1 MISKQTT
8 ICSII
13 RVVVLNLFLSLPIFM
28 NADNNAPDFAYP
40 KQVSSQARTQ
50 LSKALAD
57 GDGQSAIDA
66 LIKYGIAQ
74 TSISSD
80 NFPEVLTKVNDVIRN
95 EKNPV
100 TRSMLNLLLA
110 DMYKAYYEN
119 NRWNIDRRTTL
130 ASETD
135 FTLWSGEQFKEK
147 ISELVDVALADSSAL
162 IAARVADYPTIILSD
177 PDSGIFFPTLYD
189 FACSKS
195 ISILSD
201 ISQESAILPVRAL
214 YTTFVIP
221 TMVGRENRDIIE
233 IADRWIEAN
242 RSTEAPLIKAI
253 MTRFLYVQQLLIDDN
268 DGEVADMALKL
279 YREHSS
285 NPYAIELLLIVS
297 RGELSA
303 GQKSTF
309 YKIYTDFAAAHP
321 DYPLINAVKNEIA
334 DLSQQTARI
343 SVASQVAKGVPFKI
357 KVSTNN
363 MNEVIVNIYRVKD
376 GITSDRISKNSLNPT
391 PYATLTAEFEGTVPF
406 SGETAIEAV
415 INDYG
420 RYIAVTSLDD
430 LDRYFYNDIV
440 CSDLAVINNALFK
453 DMTAWVLN
461 PVSGHPVKG
470 ADVRLE
476 SNGKRIEGSS
486 KLTSDADG
494 AVKIPYQRN
503 YFSIKAT
510 KGVDRYGR
518 ADGAYFNDHY
528 DSKPNHTAFIRT
540 DLPLY
545 HPGDSASIVAVVY
558 NYQGSIR
565 HPDKQMKCRLLVR
578 DANNQ
583 VVDTLDVTTDD
594 FGRATASIRLP
605 KEGLTGY
612 YSIIAQSDGKY
623 IGSERFMVSDYKLPT
638 YEVTLDKPRA
648 ASDSVIISG
657 RAMTYSGFPVQNAK
671 VAVKLSGFTG
681 FFWGRTREIGF
692 YSDTIATADDGRFE
706 LAITPRILETTPFP
720 EGFVSADITV
730 TSPSGENRMAD
741 TSFALG
747 KQYSIMAFADGTL
760 RAVNDA
766 RINVSVRNFINE
778 EVPHSV
784 TLTFTRDG
792 KSVSFDAVASG
803 GFAAVDLSSL
813 HSGTYT
819 LEISAPGTDAEP
831 ETIGSVVVYNS
842 ADVNSPSDEPLWVLN
857 RDIDLT
863 ADKRRAEIV
872 YGITGTDVRVMLTVS
887 TPDRIVERRWL
898 RPSEGIN
905 RLAID
910 MPENAKSASVNLTTL
925 RDFNTYN
932 QNISLN
938 LTSPSDRLK
947 VSIEHMR
954 DHVTPLSEETITV
967 CVSDGSGKGL
977 QSAVILDMYS
987 KALNAIEQQSW
998 RFDPT
1003 WGYIPS
1009 LNLSYFYS
1017 GSFWFNYSSRIQ
1029 SLEVPAIVAPDF
1041 NMYGQDFFSSNDRL
1055 LLYSAATVGSAPLR
1069 IRGSVKQAAKLEG
1082 AANGIMVEEEMAA
1095 ADFFADEGASLSE
1108 VVTVSEHAQEIDVKK
1123 KEKQIRPSEIAL
1135 GFFAPKL
1142 TTDSDGK
1149 LTYSFTVP
1157 NANTTWALYA
1167 LAYNSDIL
1175 TDLITAEIVSS
1186 KPVMV
1191 EPNMPRFVRQ
1201 GDRIDV
1207 RASVMNAT
1215 DSVKSVVTTFEI
1227 LNPADMSAV
1236 RCDRVNSEIA
1246 AGGSE
1251 IVVFPLIVEAETTN
1265 LLIRIKTTDGNY
1277 TDGVQTLLPVLAAS
1291 QPVLDSET
1299 FYLPVEQKKFE
1310 MPVPDRKAEDATTIV
1325 SFCENPTWEV
1335 VSALPG
1341 LRADDMN
1348 TSLSASAKIFSAAVA
1363 GYVMDLNPAV
1373 EQGLR
1378 QWLESA
1384 KDEGTLLSMLNRNE
1398 DLKQLALSSTP
1409 WMQQAESDN
1418 ERLTRLALL
1427 FDRKEITD
1435 AIASGSASLEKMQT
1449 ASGGFCWTTSYPEPS
1464 EWVTILILNNFAELR
1479 QLGCF
1484 PENLNQMVKKAW
1496 KYIDSEVA
1504 KDYAKYP
1511 NGDYFF
1517 YTYVRSLYPEINM
1530 PTGAAKAYNATVKA
1544 VRKNWK
1550 SYRTAQKAAAA
1561 LILYRTG
1568 NPNEAANVL
1577 KSLRE
1582 FATVS
1587 PQLGMW
1593 WDSVDSSTWWSLY
1606 RTGQTA
1612 FILEAFNTIE
1622 PGCADIDRIRQWL
1635 ILNKTVQDWGTSVN
1649 ASACV
1654 AAILRCGSNWLYKP
1668 GNVEIA
1674 VGGKELKPTKV
1685 DSLTGSFHITVVN
1698 PSGNLTINRNNEGPA
1713 WGAVMTRSTQIMTD
1727 IKAHSLPEL
1736 SIEKQI
1742 LVNEGGKWVD
1752 ADSLTIG
1759 QTAKIRLIINSMRD
1773 MDYVTVVDNRA
1784 ATMEPVVQ
1792 TPRPVYCDG
1801 LVFYLE
1807 NRDAATNL
1815 FTSRLTKGQYIIEY
1829 EMFVNN
1835 AGVYSSGIATVQS
1848 QYTPEMT
1855 AHSAGRQLHVTAE

>member
-1 MISKQTT
+1 MISKQST

-13 RVVVLNLFLSLPIFM
+13 RVVVLNLFLSLPMLM

-40 KQVSSQARTQ
+40 KQVSSQAQTQ

-80 NFPEVLTKVNDVIRN
+80 NFPEVLAKVTDVIRE

-100 TRSMLNLLLA
+100 TRSLLNLLLA
-110 DMYKAYYEN
+110 DIYKEYYEN
-119 NRWNIDRRTTL
+119 NRRNIDRRTTL

-135 FTLWSGEQFKEK
+135 FTLWSGDQFRSK
-147 ISELVDVALADSSAL
+147 ITDLVDLALADSSAL
-162 IAARVADYPTIILSD
+162 ISARVADYPTIIISD
-177 PDSGIFFPTLYD
+177 PDTRIFFPTLYD

-201 ISQESAILPVRAL
+201 ISRESAILPVRAL

-221 TMVGRENRDIIE
+221 TIIGRESRSIIE
-233 IADRWIEAN
+233 IADRWIESN
-242 RSTEAPLIKAI
+242 RSTEAPLIRAI
-253 MTRFLYVQQLLIDDN
+253 MTRFHNVRQLLAEET
-268 DGEVADMALKL
+268 DGEIEEMALKL

-285 NPYAIELLLIVS
+285 NPYAIELLLTVS
-297 RGELSA
+297 QNNLTAEQRT
-303 GQKSTF
+303 TF
-309 YKIYTDFAAAHP
+309 FKIYSDFIDAHP
-321 DYPLINAVKNEIA
+321 DYLFINAVKNELA
-334 DLSQQTARI
+334 NLSQR
-343 SVASQVAKGVPFKI
+343 SVKIHADAQVAKGVPFRI
-357 KVSTNN
+357 KVSADN

-376 GITSDRISKNSLNPT
+376 GITSERISKSSLNPT
-391 PYATLTAEFEGTVPF
+391 PYITLSTKFSGTVPF
-406 SGETAIEAV
+406 SAETELEAV

-420 RYIAVTSLDD
+420 RYIAATSLDD

-440 CSDLAVINNALFK
+440 CSDLAVISNSLIK

-461 PVSGHPVKG
+461 PVSGHPVKD
-470 ADVRLE
+470 AYVRLE
-476 SNGKRIEGSS
+476 SDGKRLEGSS
-486 KLTSDADG
+486 GLITDADG

-503 YFSIKAT
+503 YFNIKAT
-510 KGVDRYGR
+510 KGSDKFGR
-518 ADGAYFNDHY
+518 PDGTSFYS
-528 DSKPNHTAFIRT
+528 DSDTKLSHTAFIRT

-545 HPGDSASIVAVVY
+545 HPGDSVSILAVAY
-558 NYQGSIR
+558 NYIRGVR
-565 HPDKQMKCRLLVR
+565 HPDKQMQCRLLVR

-583 VVDTLDVTTDD
+583 VVDTLNVTTDD

-612 YSIIAQSDGKY
+612 YSIIAQSDGQY
-623 IGSERFMVSDYKLPT
+623 LGNERFMVSDYKLPT
-638 YEVTLDKPRA
+638 YEITLDKPRA
-648 ASDSVIISG
+648 TSDSVIISG
-657 RAMTYSGFPVQNAK
+657 CAMTYSGFPVQNAK
-671 VAVKLSGFTG
+671 VAVKLNGFTG

-692 YSDTIATADDGRFE
+692 YADTITTADNGRFE
-706 LAITPRILETTPFP
+706 LAITPRILAMSPFP
-720 EGFVSADITV
+720 KGFISANITV

-741 TSFALG
+741 TSFSLG
-747 KQYSIMAFADGTL
+747 KQYSIFAFADKTL
-760 RAVNDA
+760 QAVSDA

-778 EVPHSV
+778 DVPHPV
-784 TLTFTRDG
+784 KLTFTRDG
-792 KSVSFDAVASG
+792 KSVSFDTKAAG
-803 GFAAVDLSSL
+803 GFAAVDLSL
-813 HSGTYT
+813 LNSGTYT
-819 LEISAPGTDAEP
+819 LEVAAPDTDAEP
-831 ETIGSVVVYNS
+831 VTIGSVMVYNA

-857 RDIDLT
+857 RNIDMT
-863 ADKRRAEIV
+863 AEKDRAEIV
-872 YGITGTDVRVMLTVS
+872 YGINGTDVRVLLTVS

-910 MPENAKSASVNLTTL
+910 MPEDAKNASINLTTV
-925 RDFNTYN
+925 RNFITYSKN
-932 QNISLN
+932 VSLN

-947 VSIEHMR
+947 VSIERMR
-954 DHVTPLSEETITV
+954 DHVTPLSEETIA
-967 CVSDGSGKGL
+967 VSVTDGSGKGL
-977 QSAVILDMYS
+977 HSAVILDMYS

-998 RFDPT
+998 RFIPT
-1003 WGYIPS
+1003 SGYIPS
-1009 LNLSYFYS
+1009 LNSNYFYP
-1017 GSFWFNYSSRIQ
+1017 GSFRFNYSSRIQ
-1029 SLEVPAIVAPDF
+1029 SFEVPAITAPDF
-1041 NMYGQDFFSSNDRL
+1041 NFYGHSFFYNYYDMLLCGASSDGMSFNKR
-1055 LLYSAATVGSAPLR
+1055 
-1069 IRGSVKQAAKLEG
+1069 AAKLS
-1082 AANGIMVEEEMAA
+1082 ANRVMVKEEMAA
-1095 ADFFADEGASLSE
+1095 DDVVADEGASSAGTT
-1108 VVTVSEHAQEIDVKK
+1108 VTSGAQAQDENKGQ
-1123 KEKQIRPSEIAL
+1123 QIRPSEIAL
-1135 GFFAPKL
+1135 GFFAPTL
-1142 TTDSDGK
+1142 TTDADGQ

-1167 LAYNSDIL
+1167 LAYNSDML
-1175 TDLITAEIVSS
+1175 TDLVTTEIISS
-1186 KPVMV
+1186 KPIMV

-1201 GDRIDV
+1201 GDRVDI
-1207 RASVMNAT
+1207 RASLMNAT

-1227 LNPADMSAV
+1227 LNPADMSTV
-1236 RCDRVNSEIA
+1236 RCDRVSSEIE
-1246 AGGSE
+1246 AGGSK
-1251 IVVFPLIVEAETTN
+1251 IVIFPLIIEAETSN
-1265 LLIRIKTTDGNY
+1265 LLIRIKTTDGSY

-1291 QPVLDSET
+1291 QPVLGSET
-1299 FYLPVEQKKFE
+1299 FYLPVDRKEFE
-1310 MPVPDRKAEDATTIV
+1310 MPIPAQKAEDATTIV

-1348 TSLSASAKIFSAAVA
+1348 TSLAASAKIFSAAVA

-1398 DLKQLALSSTP
+1398 DLKQLTLASTP
-1409 WMQQAESDN
+1409 WIQQAESDN

-1435 AIASGSASLEKMQT
+1435 AIASGAAALEKLQT
-1449 ASGGFCWTTSYPEPS
+1449 SSGGFCWTSNYREPS
-1464 EWVTILILNNFAELR
+1464 EWVTIQILNNFAELR

-1484 PENLNQMVKKAW
+1484 PDRINQMVKNAW
-1496 KYIDSEVA
+1496 KYLDAEVA
-1504 KDYAKYP
+1504 KDYDKYP
-1511 NGDYFF
+1511 EGDYFF

-1530 PTGAAKAYNATVKA
+1530 PTGATKAYNATVKA
-1544 VRKNWK
+1544 VRENWK
-1550 SYRTAQKAAAA
+1550 SYGTAKKAAAG
-1561 LILYRTG
+1561 LILYRAG
-1568 NPNEAANVL
+1568 NRNEAANVL
-1577 KSLRE
+1577 NSLRE

-1593 WDSVDSSTWWSLY
+1593 WDSVDNSTWWSLY

-1612 FILEAFNTIE
+1612 LILEAFNTIE

-1635 ILNKTVQDWGTSVN
+1635 ILNKVVQDWGTSVN

-1654 AAILRCGSNWLYKP
+1654 AAILRCGSDWLYKP

-1674 VGGKELKPTKV
+1674 VGGKQLKPTKT
-1685 DSLTGSFHITVVN
+1685 DSLTGSFHITVDN
-1698 PSGNLTINRNNEGPA
+1698 PSGNLTISRTNEGPA

-1752 ADSLTIG
+1752 TDSLTIG
-1759 QTAKIRLIINSMRD
+1759 QTAKIRLIVNSMRD

-1784 ATMEPVVQ
+1784 ATMEPVIQ

-1815 FTSRLTKGQYIIEY
+1815 FISRLTKGQYIIEY

-1855 AHSAGRQLHVTAE
+1855 AHSAGRQFHVTAE